1 MNIYFSTIRSL
12 VVLALAMSSSVLLGQ
27 GIASFNLI
35 PLPASVE
42 VGEQVCIDFE
52 AQYFGDLTSLQ
63 FGLSYDEA
71 VLSFST
77 VESTIL
83 PAFTSSNYFSNG
95 EGLVTLSYEPS
106 VSDYPNGLELQN
118 GENILKIC
126 FEAIAIAENSEV
138 SLIPEP
144 VAFEVYSSNKRIK
157 STYSSTF
164 INVSDFTE
172 DDCPFEGIK
181 IIVDESCGDTGQNV
195 CVDVKAEDF
204 EHILSMQYSI
214 NYDPTALSFTHAD
227 DFLLPSLTVS
237 NIANPYPGFITLS
250 WISNDLIE
258 GTSITGSEK
267 IYELC
272 FDIIQSSAA
281 AATTYLSVGSTPT
294 PIEVISSSEGEV
306 DIWRVDGKIQI
317 NILDCENE
325 GNPIDPVGFSLN
337 EVEAY
342 SGDNIC
348 VPVIVDDF
356 NELVAI
362 QFSMNYDESVL
373 EYTGFNHPGIL
384 NLTDSTILNLEA
396 GELVFTWL
404 TEDLIN
410 GSWIENGS
418 VIFELCF
425 DVIGEPGS
433 SPVVFSES
441 PIASQVIDITG
452 EDVSALFNNG
462 TVNVLD
468 EDPTGFIL
476 ELSETCG
483 EIGDL
488 VCVDLTGE
496 QLVNLAGMQFSVS
509 YNENALSYSEVL
521 FGSLP
526 GVTSSNFNLSSP
538 SNLDFVWL
546 APDAIP
552 VTVENDVVLFSVC
565 FEIISE
571 AGSTVEI
578 GQEGLDLEIIVPV
591 QVVYPEVIN
600 GSVEYGLDCDNFGG
614 LTIDLS
620 VGSAE
625 IGEEVCLDV
634 KVYGFDKILHMHYGV
649 EFDTTELAFIG
660 VSNINLEELSLAS
673 FSLPAENTVLLYW
686 LSTELAN
693 GTPIIEGTSV
703 PDGTAIYQLCFEVVG
718 DFEFSEVKFSDPYD
732 NEIVDYT
739 IAQVDYILDDGGVN
753 LVSLFNSDIEHGF
766 DSNDTN
772 ILFQNKPNPAIEST
786 TVSFT
791 LAEAGIVQFD
801 LFKENGVLVK
811 SFSNEYEAGI
821 TEIQLNDLNE
831 PGLYYYTI
839 SGQGFSLGKRM
850 IVVSE

>member
-1 MNIYFSTIRSL
+1 M
-12 VVLALAMSSSVLLGQ
+12 
-27 GIASFNLI
+27 
-35 PLPASVE
+35 
-42 VGEQVCIDFE
+42 
-52 AQYFGDLTSLQ
+52 
-63 FGLSYDEA
+63 
-71 VLSFST
+71 
-77 VESTIL
+77 
-83 PAFTSSNYFSNG
+83 
-95 EGLVTLSYEPS
+95 
-106 VSDYPNGLELQN
+106 
-118 GENILKIC
+118 
-126 FEAIAIAENSEV
+126 
-138 SLIPEP
+138 
-144 VAFEVYSSNKRIK
+144 
-157 STYSSTF
+157 
-164 INVSDFTE
+164 
-172 DDCPFEGIK
+172 
-181 IIVDESCGDTGQNV
+181 
-195 CVDVKAEDF
+195 
-204 EHILSMQYSI
+204 
-214 NYDPTALSFTHAD
+214 ALSFTNAD
-227 DFLLPSLTVS
+227 DFLLPGLTVS

-258 GTSITGSEK
+258 GTSLAGSEK

-272 FDIIQSSAA
+272 FDIIESSAA
-281 AATTYLSVGSTPT
+281 ASTSYLSVGSTPT
-294 PIEVISSSEGEV
+294 PVEVISSSEGEV

-348 VPVIVDDF
+348 VPV
-356 NELVAI
+356 LVHEFTNIGGA
-362 QFSMNYDESVL
+362 QFSINYDPAILSYAEAI
-373 EYTGFNHPGIL
+373 NL
-384 NLTDSTILNLEA
+384 NLANLAAGNIGNPSPGDITFFWFTDD
-396 GELVFTWL
+396 L
-404 TEDLIN
+404 TN
-410 GSWIENGS
+410 GTSVANGS

-425 DVIGEPGS
+425 DVIGEPGI
-433 SPVVFSES
+433 SPIVFSES
-441 PIASQVIDITG
+441 PVASQVIDKTG
-452 EDVSALFNNG
+452 EHVSALFNNG
-462 TVNVLD
+462 SVIVLD

-509 YNENALSYSEVL
+509 YDENALSYSEVL
-521 FGSLP
+521 IGSLP
-526 GVTSSNFNLSSP
+526 GVTSTNFNLSSP
-538 SNLDFVWL
+538 NNLDFVWL

-552 VTVENDVVLFSVC
+552 VTLENDVVLFSVC

-571 AGSTVEI
+571 AGSIVEI

-620 VGSAE
+620 VDSAE
-625 IGEEVCLDV
+625 MGEEVCLDV
-634 KVYGFDKILHMHYGV
+634 KVYGFDNILHMQYGI

-673 FSLPAENTVLLYW
+673 FSLPVENTVLLYW
-686 LSTELAN
+686 LSTELVN

-703 PDGTAIYQLCFEVVG
+703 PDGTTIFQLCFEVVG
-718 DFEFSEVKFSDPYD
+718 DFEFSEVKFSDPYY

-739 IAQVDYILDDGGVN
+739 IAQVDHILDDGGVN
-753 LVSLFNSDIEHGF
+753 LVSFFNTDMDLNAGNNS
-766 DSNDTN
+766 SNV
-772 ILFQNKPNPAIEST
+772 LFQNKPNPASEST
-786 TVSFT
+786 TVSFD

-821 TEIQLNDLNE
+821 NEIQLSYLNE
-831 PGLYYYTI
+831 PGLYFYTI